1 MPWGPGS
8 SVRRSKTVQPEC
20 WILAQQGTGL
30 FLEGHLAKVLELV
43 VEAEVMAVGGEEGL
57 DILLDPGAQTL
68 LLP

>member
-1 MPWGPGS
+1 MVTA
-8 SVRRSKTVQPEC
+8 SVGQKPSNRNVGY
-20 WILAQQGTGL
+20 LNTGL

-43 VEAEVMAVGGEEGL
+43 VEDEAEVMAVGGEEGL

>member
-1 MPWGPGS
+1 MVTA
-8 SVRRSKTVQPEC
+8 SVGQKPSNRNVGY
-20 WILAQQGTGL
+20 LNTGL